1 MMVQSAPGDATLQSL
16 FVGICSGFAG
26 ALLLLVPFAQT
37 GAQWAAHARN
47 ALHIGHILVAAA
59 LAIISVALLAKHC
72 LQKTEE
78 VRTDTTRVGCSPLLS
93 ANPAAPS
100 KLRFEFLVSYVF
112 GIPRSR
118 AAPVRSRFHCC
129 FSF

>member
-1 MMVQSAPGDATLQSL
+1 MMVQTAPGDATLQSL

-72 LQKTEE
+72 LQKTDE
-78 VRTDTTRVGCSPLLS
+78 VRTGRHRHAGLSPLLP
-93 ANPAAPS
+93 ANPVA
-100 KLRFEFLVSYVF
+100 FELAIRMS
-112 GIPRSR
+112 
-118 AAPVRSRFHCC
+118 
-129 FSF
+129 SFVCV